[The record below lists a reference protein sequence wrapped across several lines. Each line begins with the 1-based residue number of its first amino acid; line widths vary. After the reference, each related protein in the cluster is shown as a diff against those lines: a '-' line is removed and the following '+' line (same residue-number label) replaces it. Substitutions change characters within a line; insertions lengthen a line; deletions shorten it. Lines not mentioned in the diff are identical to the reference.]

1 VTPLPWYAGL
11 GSTGT
16 LAVQMVASVALR
28 GWRSF
33 WASPWPSRASLF
45 LTGFIQV
52 SLICASTW
60 LISRGAVVAATV
72 VGFGISLTWT
82 WNVKK
87 VAFGN
92 NWDRIIYS
100 SGAALGTF
108 TGMVVARS
116 LVS

>member
-1 VTPLPWYAGL
+1 
-11 GSTGT
+11 
-16 LAVQMVASVALR
+16 
-28 GWRSF
+28 
-33 WASPWPSRASLF
+33 
-45 LTGFIQV
+45 
-52 SLICASTW
+52 
-60 LISRGAVVAATV
+60 VVAATV

-82 WNVKK
+82 WNVKR